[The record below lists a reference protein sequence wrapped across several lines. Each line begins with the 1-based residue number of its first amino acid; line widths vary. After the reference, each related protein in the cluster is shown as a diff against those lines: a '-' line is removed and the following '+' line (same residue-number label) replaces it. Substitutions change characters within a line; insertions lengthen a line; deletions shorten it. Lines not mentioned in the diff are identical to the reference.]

1 MAAQNKGKI
10 SYILHVIHI
19 LPLVISAVIILAVG
33 ANRFTNSM
41 YDQVKNELE
50 NISRTLITMYDT
62 LYPGDYTMVGEDSLR
77 FCKGDTDLTNDFA
90 LIDRIKSDTGL
101 DITIFYQDTRILTTI
116 TDNNGSRIV
125 GSGAPE
131 VILDS
136 VLPTGD
142 YYYNENLHIYGIS
155 YFAYYAPLFN
165 SDGSVTGM
173 IFVGRPC
180 ADVDAAVQ
188 KATLPLA
195 IVVIVLTLAIIVFVF
210 LYTRKFIVSLLKLHT
225 FLGSVSAG
233 KLDTALDPDLLKRKD
248 ELGDM
253 ARNIQEM
260 LNSLNVLIN
269 QDTLTS
275 LANRKAGTMKLRQA
289 IKNHTDYGTPFCVAI
304 GNIDYFKKINDTFG
318 HDYGD
323 TILKNVSE
331 KLRQHMRDKG
341 TVARWSGEEFLFIY
355 DNMTLDAAVSATETL
370 LANIRSMINRHE
382 DKRIKV
388 TMTFGVTSGD
398 SSGNMTDLLRL
409 TDEKLRQGKDN
420 GRNQVVH

>member
-10 SYILHVIHI
+10 SYILHVIHAV
-19 LPLVISAVIILAVG
+19 PLVVFAVVILAVG

-50 NISRTLITMYDT
+50 STSRTLITMYDT
-62 LYPGDYTMVGEDSLR
+62 LYPGDYAMVGDSSLR
-77 FCKGDTDLTNDFA
+77 FYKGDADLTNDFE
-90 LIDRIKSDTGL
+90 LIDRIKDDTGL
-101 DITIFYQDTRILTTI
+101 DITVFYQDTRILTTI
-116 TDNNGSRIV
+116 TDGYGSRIV

-131 VILDS
+131 VILNS

-142 YYYNENLHIYGIS
+142 YYYNENLHIYGVS
-155 YFAYYAPLFN
+155 YIAYYAPLFN

-173 IFVGRPC
+173 LFVGRPC
-180 ADVDAAVQ
+180 ANVDAAIQ
-188 KATLPLA
+188 KATLPLT
-195 IVVIVLTLAIIVFVF
+195 IVVTVLTLAIIISVF
-210 LYTRKFIVSLLKLHT
+210 LYTRSFLAPLLKLHT
-225 FLGSVSAG
+225 FLGLVSAG
-233 KLDTALDPDLLKRKD
+233 KMDTALDPDLLKRKD

-260 LNSLNVLIN
+260 QHSLNVMIN

-289 IKNHTDYGTPFCVAI
+289 IKNQTDYGTPFCVAI

-323 TILKNVSE
+323 TILKNVSD

-355 DNMTLDAAVSATETL
+355 ENMTMDSAVSAVEDL
-370 LANIRSMINRHE
+370 LKDIRSMINRHE

-388 TMTFGVTSGD
+388 TMTFGISSGD
-398 SSGNMTDLLRL
+398 SMTNMTDLLRL
-409 TDEKLRQGKDN
+409 TDEKLRQGKAN
-420 GRNQVVH
+420 GRNQIVQ